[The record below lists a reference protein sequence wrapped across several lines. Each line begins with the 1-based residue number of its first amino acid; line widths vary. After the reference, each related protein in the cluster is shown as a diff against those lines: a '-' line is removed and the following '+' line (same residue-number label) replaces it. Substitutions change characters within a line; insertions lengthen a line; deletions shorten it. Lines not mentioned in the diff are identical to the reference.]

1 MWRDLRRGIRL
12 AVVVRRVDG
21 RAALA
26 LVAGAL
32 ELPADFLLLV
42 CGCVA
47 ARKDRGHSA
56 GSGWADSEAPNANR
70 IQDDTAVAEIEDPK
84 RTIARGS
91 AKFVP

>member
-1 MWRDLRRGIRL
+1 
-12 AVVVRRVDG
+12 
-21 RAALA
+21 
-26 LVAGAL
+26 
-32 ELPADFLLLV
+32 
-42 CGCVA
+42 VA